1 MADKESLV
9 PLEGI
14 VRCILLLR
22 GHKVI
27 LDADLAAIY
36 GVTARLN
43 QHVRRNIVRFPED
56 LAFALTQ
63 EEFANSKVQLAASST
78 SWGGRRK
85 PQVTFTEQGS
95 VMAACL
101 RNTP

>member
-43 QHVRRNIVRFPED
+43 QQVRRNIDRFPED
-56 LAFALTQ
+56 FAFALTQ
-63 EEFANSKVQLAASST
+63 EEFANLKLQFATSSS

-85 PQVTFTEQGS
+85 PPLAFTEHGA
-95 VMAACL
+95 VMAASVL
-101 RNTP
+101 NTP